1 MKLFWSSI
9 LCLLLFLPITAVSQ
23 KSMDNPMIRIA
34 MEAYAAQIKE
44 NPQDYMA
51 YYNRAKDYFRYGE
64 KDLALEDFSMAILYF
79 PRKESS
85 DLSQAYTLRGL
96 IYQEKGESRKALDD
110 FNEALVLDPNSRYSL
125 IGRADLLYDMGDY
138 DLASRDY
145 ELLLRRDARCQEAYL
160 GLARIAYKQNNKG
173 LCSDYLAKA
182 ESANPVNSDFYLQRG
197 VFYAEIGE
205 WQKAADDYVHALLFN
220 ESDKKAIAALNRLT
234 ETAYPQVIQA
244 LSTGIEEAQDKGFFY
259 FLRALIHKNN
269 KHYTA
274 SINDWNTILSEK
286 YFYTH
291 SIFYNRA
298 YCYFHLGQF
307 EYALDD
313 INTAISLQGDQLPY
327 HIFRSQLYRITG
339 EYEKAAADLAV
350 AATFNPS
357 DVDVLQQRGL
367 LAAEQGDYQEALNY
381 YNEAIIYNA
390 DEPYSYILRAADY
403 EQLGDVKSAADNY
416 ENLIRIQESVVSVHS
431 LRGFALALLGR
442 IEEAESWIQAVL
454 QPVDG
459 HPVSAE
465 ENYYAACLY
474 AMIGK
479 KEQALHYLE
488 EAFKQGY
495 GDYYNVYFESDSP
508 ISLESLRN
516 DADFRMLV
524 QQYSSV
530 F

>member
-1 MKLFWSSI
+1 MNLFCRSI
-9 LCLLLFLPITAVSQ
+9 LCLSLFLPLASSAQ
-23 KSMDNPMIRIA
+23 KLMDNPMARIA
-34 MEAYAAQIKE
+34 MAAYAAQIEE
-44 NPQDYMA
+44 NPQDYAA

-64 KDLALEDFSMAILYF
+64 KDLALEDLSMAILYF
-79 PRKESS
+79 PRKEAA

-96 IYQEKGESRKALDD
+96 IYQEKGESQKALDD
-110 FNEALVLDPNSRYSL
+110 FNEALQFDPNSRYSL

-138 DLASRDY
+138 EHASRDY
-145 ELLLRRDARCQEAYL
+145 EMLLRRDARCQEAYL
-160 GLARIAYKQNNKG
+160 GLARIAYKENNLG
-173 LCSDYLAKA
+173 LCADYLAKA
-182 ESANPVNSDFYLQRG
+182 ETANPTNPDFYVQRG
-197 VFYAEIGE
+197 AFYAEMGE

-220 ESDKKAIAALNRLT
+220 ESDKRAIASLNALT
-234 ETAYPQVIQA
+234 ETAYPQVVQA
-244 LSTGIEEAQDKGFFY
+244 LTTAISQAQDKGFFY
-259 FLRALIHKNN
+259 FMRAFIHKNN

-313 INTAISLQGDQLPY
+313 INTAISLQADQLPY
-327 HIFRSQLYRITG
+327 HVFRSLLYRITG
-339 EYEKAAADLAV
+339 DYENAANDLAV

-367 LAAEQGDYQEALNY
+367 LAVEQGEYQAALDY
-381 YNEAIIYNA
+381 YNDAIINNA

-403 EQLGDVKSAADNY
+403 ELLGDMQAAAANY
-416 ENLIRIQESVVSVHS
+416 ENLARMPEPVASVYT
-431 LRGFALALLGR
+431 LRGFALARLGR
-442 IEEAESWIQAVL
+442 MDEAEKWIQAIV

-459 HPVSAE
+459 SYVTADE
-465 ENYYAACLY
+465 QYYAACLY
-474 AMIGK
+474 AMMGQ
-479 KEQALHYLE
+479 KEQALRHLE
-488 EAFKQGY
+488 EAFKKGY

-508 ISLESLRN
+508 ISLEPLRN
-516 DADFRMLV
+516 DADFRALV
-524 QQYSSV
+524 QQYNSI